1 VLQRVVSFT
10 FGESRVNKLFI
21 NSDGECIS
29 PHYRARTDFKP
40 PPRPDGDAASVAAE
54 TVSEAPPDG
63 ANLEIYVDK
72 VLVAPA
78 IKDYCTRK
86 DLMVSK
92 KLVDVKR
99 LGCQC
104 LLCDEEDAASSD
116 PKPVTVESLARRL
129 LERGVK
135 KQPFHKVRTV
145 SLVGEEKISYRQ
157 GAPQRVDI
165 RTEKRKNHNVTII
178 QGLDARCYGYDLPR
192 LADFFKKKFSV
203 AAFLEEQGSAKLIVL
218 GGFFDRDLE
227 EMIPKEL
234 EIPPDCVENLAA
246 GRKAEMKQ
254 RKK

>member
-1 VLQRVVSFT
+1 VSQ
-10 FGESRVNKLFI
+10 ELNKIFI
-21 NSDGECIS
+21 NCDGECIS
-29 PHYRARTDFKP
+29 PHHRLRADFKP
-40 PPRPDGDAASVAAE
+40 PSRADASASAAPEVASE
-54 TVSEAPPDG
+54 TPPDA

-99 LGCQC
+99 LGCAC
-104 LLCDEEDAASSD
+104 LVCDEEGDGPAD
-116 PKPVTVESLARRL
+116 PKPVTVDSLARRL

-135 KQPFHKVRTV
+135 KQPFHKVMTV

-178 QGLDARCYGYDLPR
+178 QGLDARCYGYDLPK

-203 AAFLEEQGSAKLIVL
+203 AAFLEEQGSAKFIVL

-227 EMIPKEL
+227 ELIPKEL
-234 EIPPDCVENLAA
+234 EIPSDCVENLAA
-246 GRKAEMKQ
+246 GRKADMKQ